1 MLEDKNLNENLLI
14 SELKNHNERAFR
26 KLYDSYYQDIYRY
39 SLSILKSKD
48 FAEENVQEV
57 FLKVWLNRE
66 NLNVDKSFKSFIF
79 TIARNQAFNF
89 LSKASKDDLLKEAI
103 FYESQ
108 KSYEQGDYS
117 LREMDCK
124 KLKKEAMDLLP
135 PKRKQIFKMSRKKG
149 MTYEEISQELG
160 ISVHTVKNQMGKAL
174 ETLRIFFQTNEEL
187 FVLLFIFQFKSLF

>member
-1 MLEDKNLNENLLI
+1 MLEEKDLNENLLI

-26 KLYDSYYQDIYRY
+26 KLYDSYYQDIYRF
-39 SLSILKSKD
+39 SFGILKSKD

-89 LSKASKDDLLKEAI
+89 LSKASNDDLLKEAI

-187 FVLLFIFQFKSLF
+187 FILLFIFQFKSLI

>member
-1 MLEDKNLNENLLI
+1 
-14 SELKNHNERAFR
+14 
-26 KLYDSYYQDIYRY
+26 
-39 SLSILKSKD
+39 
-48 FAEENVQEV
+48 
-57 FLKVWLNRE
+57 LNRE

-89 LSKASKDDLLKEAI
+89 LSKASNDDLLKEAI

-135 PKRKQIFKMSRKKG
+135 PKRKRIFKMSRKKG

-187 FVLLFIFQFKSLF
+187 FILLFIFQFKSLI

>member
-1 MLEDKNLNENLLI
+1 MSDTKEINDQLLL
-14 SELKNHNERAFR
+14 SELKKHNELAFR
-26 KLYDSYYQDIYRY
+26 KLYDYYYQDIYRY

-57 FLKVWLNRE
+57 FLKVWLHRE
-66 NLNVDKSFKSFIF
+66 NINLNKSFKSFIF

-89 LSKASKDDLLKEAI
+89 LSKATNDAVLKEAI

-108 KSYEQGDYS
+108 KSHDSVDYL
-117 LREMDCK
+117 LRESDCK
-124 KLKKEAMDLLP
+124 KMKKEAINKLP

-160 ISVHTVKNQMGKAL
+160 ISVNTVKNQMSKAL

-187 FVLLFIFQFKSLF
+187 FLLLFIFQFKSLF

>member
-1 MLEDKNLNENLLI
+1 MSAVKDLNENLLI

-26 KLYDSYYQDIYRY
+26 KLYDSYYQDIFKY

-57 FLKVWLNRE
+57 FLKIWLNRE
-66 NLNVDKSFKSFIF
+66 NLNLDKSFKSYIF

-89 LSKASKDDLLKEAI
+89 LSKASNDDLLKEAI
-103 FYESQ
+103 FHESQ
-108 KSYEQGDYS
+108 KSHEQGDYA
-117 LREMDCK
+117 LREIDCK
-124 KLKKEAMDLLP
+124 KLKKEAMNLLP

-187 FVLLFIFQFKSLF
+187 FILLFIFQFKSLF

>member
-1 MLEDKNLNENLLI
+1 MPESKELNEQLLI

-26 KLYDSYYQDIYRY
+26 KLYDFYYQDIYKY

-57 FLKVWLNRE
+57 FLKVWLLRE
-66 NLNVDKSFKSFIF
+66 NLNLDKSFKSFVF

-89 LSKASKDDLLKEAI
+89 LSKATNDEVLKAAI
-103 FYESQ
+103 FYQSQ
-108 KSYEQGDYS
+108 KSHDQVDYS
-117 LREMDCK
+117 LREIDCK
-124 KLKKEAMDLLP
+124 KMKKKALNLLP

-160 ISVHTVKNQMGKAL
+160 ISVNTVKNQMSKAL
-174 ETLRIFFQTNEEL
+174 ETLRIFFQTNDEL
-187 FVLLFIFQFKSLF
+187 FLLLLIFQFKSLF

>member
-79 TIARNQAFNF
+79 KIARNQAFNF
-89 LSKASKDDLLKEAI
+89 LSKASNDDLLKEAI

-187 FVLLFIFQFKSLF
+187 FVLLFIFQFK

>member
-1 MLEDKNLNENLLI
+1 MSEDKNINENLLI

-26 KLYDSYYQDIYRY
+26 KLYDTYYQDIYKY

-57 FLKVWLNRE
+57 FLKVWLHRE
-66 NLNVDKSFKSFIF
+66 NLNLDKSFKSFIF

-89 LSKASKDDLLKEAI
+89 LSKASNDDVLKEAI

-108 KSYEQGDYS
+108 KSYDQGDYS
-117 LREMDCK
+117 LREIDCK
-124 KLKKEAMDLLP
+124 KLKKEALKQLTP
-135 PKRKQIFKMSRKKG
+135 GRKKIFKMSRKKG
-149 MTYEEISQELG
+149 MTYEEIGQELG
-160 ISVHTVKNQMGKAL
+160 ISVNTVKNQMSKAL

-187 FVLLFIFQFKSLF
+187 FILLFIFQFKSLF